1 VRGYRADL
9 AFDGERPIPGGAL
22 VLVEGATIVG
32 VEPGSAAAPADC
44 AVTYLPGATLLPGL
58 IDAHVHLCADSANN
72 ALDRLP
78 DMSADRLDAVIATAM
93 RDQLAAGVTAVRD
106 LGDRQW
112 VVLDLA
118 DTDHGGPTVVASGP
132 PITSARGHC
141 WSMGGEA
148 TSDDQLRRAVQER
161 AERGASVVKIMTR
174 GGVLTPGTD
183 VMTCQFTLGEVRLVV
198 EEAHREG
205 LPVTAHAHGVP
216 AVELS
221 LAAGVDGIEHCTCM
235 TRTGLRTPPELAAR
249 IAAAGTP
256 VCPTLGRVPGI
267 EPSTQLKALM
277 ERLGAGW
284 DDRLTQ
290 VTDLYRAG
298 VIMISGGDSGIGT
311 AKPHGVLPY
320 AIANLT
326 ECGGPNDEPRCGG
339 VRAGRAHRPAASR
352 PRRRPDHRRRQSGAG
367 HRGAVQ
373 SASGRIARPRHQPDH
388 LARIHRLTR

>member
-1 VRGYRADL
+1 M
-9 AFDGERPIPGGAL
+9 AFDGERLIPGGAL

-32 VEPGSAAAPADC
+32 VEPGSAAGPTDC
-44 AVTYLPGATLLPGL
+44 AVTYLPGATVLPGL

-78 DMSADRLDAVIATAM
+78 DMSADQLDDVIATAM

-118 DTDHGGPTVVASGP
+118 GTDHDGPTVVASGP
-132 PITSARGHC
+132 PITSAKGHC

-148 TSDDQLRRAVQER
+148 TSDDELRRAVQER
-161 AERGASVVKIMTR
+161 AERGASVVKIMTS

-198 EEAHREG
+198 EEAHRVG

-221 LAAGVDGIEHCTCM
+221 LAAGVDGIEHCTCI
-235 TRTGLRTPPELAAR
+235 TRTGLHTPPELAAR
-249 IAAAGTP
+249 IAAAATP
-256 VCPTLGRVPGI
+256 VCPTLGRAPGI

-290 VTDLYRAG
+290 VADLYRAG
-298 VIMISGGDSGIGT
+298 VIMISGGDSGIGS

-320 AIANLT
+320 AIGNLT
-326 ECGGPNDEPRCGG
+326 ECGMPNDEALVSATSRAADVCGLAERTG
-339 VRAGRAHRPAASR
+339 RLRAGLDADLIIVDGNPVQDIEALCSLRVVVSR
-352 PRRRPDHRRRQSGAG
+352 
-367 HRGAVQ
+367 
-373 SASGRIARPRHQPDH
+373 GRDISLVP
-388 LARIHRLTR
+388 